1 MAVAHEGL
9 MHSLLYLSGSCLMAK
24 DPAPTLEWHNRQVH
38 HSSRAMTM
46 LQEDIETAQS
56 SSDTTTNVVGDP
68 SIAQTLLLC
77 LETICSGDVKGS
89 YRIHLNAA
97 KEMLTRQKSV
107 PNEQLRQFVL
117 EFIVYHDFSNSITS
131 LHNPLDQRSLDLM
144 ADFSLPEY
152 MIQPQAGTLL
162 GVLDGLFGFISR
174 IRHLRDSMRYKRAQ
188 SLTWWDEPLWTEA
201 FAIDN
206 ALRAWTCAHPPDSP
220 RYPASLLYRQCTWIY
235 LLRTFQPS
243 KASPSFTQAVDEG
256 LGYLRQL
263 PKTPDGST
271 QSILLMPLF
280 LLGCAAFEPSQRPEI
295 TQAFQDL
302 QDWSQLGNIKYARQ
316 VVEEIWEMMDQ
327 GNEAETWDW
336 ETIIAN
342 KGWDFL
348 VT

>member
-1 MAVAHEGL
+1 
-9 MHSLLYLSGSCLMAK
+9 
-24 DPAPTLEWHNRQVH
+24 
-38 HSSRAMTM
+38 M
-46 LQEDIETAQS
+46 LQRDIKASQASAEGS
-56 SSDTTTNVVGDP
+56 NMVGDP

-77 LETICSGDVKGS
+77 LETICSGDTTGS

-144 ADFSLPEY
+144 ADFRLPEY
-152 MIQPQAGTLL
+152 MIQPQAGALL

-174 IRHLRDSMRYKRAQ
+174 IRHLRDSIRQRRAQ
-188 SLTWWDEPLWTEA
+188 GLSWWDDPLWAEA

-206 ALRAWTCAHPPDSP
+206 ALRAWTCAHAPESP
-220 RYPASLLYRQCTWIY
+220 RYQASLLYRQCTWIY

-243 KASPSFTQAVDEG
+243 KPSPVFKQAVDEG

-263 PKTPDGST
+263 PETPDGST

-280 LLGCAAFEPSQRPEI
+280 LLGCAAFDSSQRPEI
-295 TQAFQDL
+295 RQAFDNL
-302 QDWSQLGNIKYARQ
+302 QEWSKLGNIKYARM
-316 VVEEIWEMMDQ
+316 VVEQIWDMMDQ
-327 GNEAETWDW
+327 GSEGETWDW
-336 ETIIAN
+336 ETIIA
-342 KGWDFL
+342 KRGWDFL